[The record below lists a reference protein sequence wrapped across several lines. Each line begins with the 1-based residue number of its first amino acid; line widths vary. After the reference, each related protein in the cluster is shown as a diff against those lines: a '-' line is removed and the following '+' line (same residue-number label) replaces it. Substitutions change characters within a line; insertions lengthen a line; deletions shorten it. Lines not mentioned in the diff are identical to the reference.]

1 MNLQFLIISLVKIA
15 VVLGV
20 LFTSLAYI
28 VWVERKVAG
37 RMQNRWGPH
46 RTGPFGLLQPLA
58 DLLKFIFK
66 EDMTPAQ
73 VNRPIYFLAPFLS
86 MSLALMSIAVIPF
99 GEQLQVA
106 GYRTWLQ
113 ITDLNIGL
121 LYIFAV
127 TSLGVYGIA
136 LAGWSSGNKY
146 SLLGG
151 LRSSAQM
158 ISYELG
164 LGFAVIGVLILSG
177 TLSLR
182 GIVDAQQG
190 YWFGFIPKWNIWPQ
204 FVGFLV
210 YLTAAFAETN
220 RTPFDLPEAEGE
232 LVGGF
237 HTEYSSLKFAM
248 FFTAEY
254 ANMVTVA
261 CLATLLF
268 FGGWHAPLPFVW
280 MNYVPAAVLV
290 GISLL
295 IIRTSLHTYE
305 MEEKQWYF
313 AVPVLACVVGVLGL
327 AFLHHGFAALAAPV
341 FWFVAK
347 VFAFL
352 FLYIWVR
359 WSVPRFR
366 YDQVMRLGWKV
377 LLPVAAAN
385 ILVTA
390 LIVALHG

>member
-1 MNLQFLIISLVKIA
+1 VDLTILIISLAKIA
-15 VVLGV
+15 VVLTV
-20 LFTSLAYI
+20 LFTCVAYV
-28 VWVERKVAG
+28 VWLERKVAG
-37 RMQNRWGPH
+37 RIQNRWGPH

-58 DLLKFIFK
+58 DFLKALFK
-66 EDMTPAQ
+66 EDFTPAQ
-73 VNRPIYFLAPFLS
+73 VQRPIYFLAPFLA
-86 MSLALMSIAVIPF
+86 MTLALMSIAVIPF
-99 GEQLQVA
+99 GENITIA
-106 GYRTWLQ
+106 GHKIFFE

-136 LAGWSSGNKY
+136 LAGWSSGSKY
-146 SLLGG
+146 SLMGG

-164 LGFAVIGVLILSG
+164 LGFAVVGVLILSG

-182 GIVDAQQG
+182 GIVSAQSG
-190 YWFGFIPKWNIWPQ
+190 FWFGVIPKWNIWPQ

-254 ANMVTVA
+254 ANMITVA

-268 FGGWHAPLPFVW
+268 FGGWMAPLPWAWVQH
-280 MNYVPAAVLV
+280 VPALVLL
-290 GISLL
+290 GMAALMT
-295 IIRTSLHTYE
+295 RTALRTYRLE
-305 MEEKQWYF
+305 RRKWYF
-313 AVPVLACVVGVLGL
+313 AVPGLAGIVGLIGL
-327 AFLHHGFAALAAPV
+327 AFLHPVFAAVAAPM
-341 FWFVAK
+341 FWFASK
-347 VFAFL
+347 VFVFL

-366 YDQVMRLGWKV
+366 YDQLMHLGWKV

-385 ILVTA
+385 ILITGLV
-390 LIVALHG
+390 VAL